1 MRFHQLALAALP
13 GPFYFAAL
21 ICLSKQT
28 HGNEDII
35 DWSATDD
42 ANDDAYKNHHT
53 ELNHELLTLDFEN
66 NKMYVTSRSLQ
77 DDDACSETCD
87 SNEISNL
94 AESIVSENA
103 KVASIEKEEDEDNNG
118 LLRSITSVF
127 GRWMTGLFRLFNRR
141 QDDDPQYPVP
151 TATIVPLLSTYSDK
165 IKSLAKLIRD
175 ESANDAA
182 LSTTPDAIRM
192 MYNISANNMESVAAV
207 LDPILENMRQHKTMD
222 IRTISCQMTDFLILL
237 RDDTVP
243 NIKSMTQLIYTKSNI
258 AAMKQKFQQEY
269 TPVSTGESFSITATD
284 NTCLSDSTIA
294 TTRSAC
300 RVDLGS
306 RFTFLFNNNADVGPI
321 GHILAIVLLIIL
333 FPLSI
338 VVSIIGVVVLTLFLF
353 AKVLLPSPGNTDDS
367 FYSYA
372 LFFLFVAAIKSPI
385 NIIRRIQ
392 YNIKEFFA
400 DILDPFIPD
409 RPTPAPIIYTPYP
422 TYPYT
427 PTFYNPAY
435 TPVTPI
441 NSPMTAPAPVNALV
455 NPPMT
460 LPAPVDAPITPPSYG
475 RGRDLQQI
483 NEVAYHLKKL
493 LKSPILTILQV
504 LQNGNRFADANR
516 GEGEE
521 QLDCQMAAVKCDT
534 DALMDVLPL

>member
-1 MRFHQLALAALP
+1 MRIHRFTLPVVVLP
-13 GPFYFAAL
+13 GLLHFITL
-21 ICLSKQT
+21 TCLPNPIYGI
-28 HGNEDII
+28 GNID
-35 DWSATDD
+35 DWSTSDD
-42 ANDDAYKNHHT
+42 DDGGAN
-53 ELNHELLTLDFEN
+53 EHELLQVDLDD
-66 NKMYVTSRSLQ
+66 KMQATSRLLQ
-77 DDDACSETCD
+77 DGDTCSDTCNNDEIINLRVSMEVDDAE
-87 SNEISNL
+87 
-94 AESIVSENA
+94 VSTE
-103 KVASIEKEEDEDNNG
+103 EDEDEDNNG

-192 MYNISANNMESVAAV
+192 MYNISANNMESVVAV
-207 LDPILENMRQHKTMD
+207 LDPILENMQQHDTMD
-222 IRTISCQMTDFLILL
+222 VRTISCQFTDFLILL

-258 AAMKQKFQQEY
+258 AAMKQKFPQAY
-269 TPVSTGESFSITATD
+269 TPVASSASIAGRD
-284 NTCLSDSTIA
+284 NTCLPEPARVSTPS
-294 TTRSAC
+294 TS
-300 RVDLGS
+300 RVNLS
-306 RFTFLFNNNADVGPI
+306 SLFTFLFNNNADVGPI

-338 VVSIIGVVVLTLFLF
+338 VVSIIGVVVLILFLF
-353 AKVLLPSPGNTDDS
+353 AQVLLPSPGNTDDGL
-367 FYSYA
+367 YV
-372 LFFLFVAAIKSPI
+372 LVLFVLFAAVIGSPI
-385 NIIRRIQ
+385 IIILQ
-392 YNIKEFFA
+392 ILNNIKEFFA

-435 TPVTPI
+435 SPFNTPATTNSSI
-441 NSPMTAPAPVNALV
+441 NSPMTVASPVNA
-455 NPPMT
+455 
-460 LPAPVDAPITPPSYG
+460 PVKPPSSG

-504 LQNGNRFADANR
+504 LQNGNRFADENR

>member
-1 MRFHQLALAALP
+1 MRVHQLAVAALP
-13 GPFYFAAL
+13 GLFHFAAL
-21 ICLSKQT
+21 VCLPEQT
-28 HGNEDII
+28 HGAEETV
-35 DWSATDD
+35 DWSTIYGNDD
-42 ANDDAYKNHHT
+42 ANKNHHT
-53 ELNHELLTLDFEN
+53 ELNHEIFALDFDN
-66 NKMYVTSRSLQ
+66 NEMYVSSRSLQ
-77 DDDACSETCD
+77 DTDACSETCD

-94 AESIVSENA
+94 IESMVKEDVE
-103 KVASIEKEEDEDNNG
+103 VASIKEEEDENDNG
-118 LLRSITSVF
+118 ILGRITGFFSDNDGVF

-182 LSTTPDAIRM
+182 LSTTPDSIRM

-258 AAMKQKFQQEY
+258 AAMKQKFPQAY
-269 TPVSTGESFSITATD
+269 TPVASSASIAGRD
-284 NTCLSDSTIA
+284 NTCLPEPARVSTPS
-294 TTRSAC
+294 TS
-300 RVDLGS
+300 RVNLS
-306 RFTFLFNNNADVGPI
+306 SLFTFLFNNNADVGPI

-338 VVSIIGVVVLTLFLF
+338 VVSIIGVVVLILFLF
-353 AKVLLPSPGNTDDS
+353 AQVLLPSPGNTDDGL
-367 FYSYA
+367 YV
-372 LFFLFVAAIKSPI
+372 LVLFVLFAAVIGSPI
-385 NIIRRIQ
+385 IIILQ
-392 YNIKEFFA
+392 ILNNIKEFFA

-427 PTFYNPAY
+427 PTFYNPVY
-435 TPVTPI
+435 SPFNTPATTNSSI
-441 NSPMTAPAPVNALV
+441 NSPMTVASPVNA
-455 NPPMT
+455 
-460 LPAPVDAPITPPSYG
+460 PVKPPSSG

-504 LQNGNRFADANR
+504 LQNGNRFADENR

>member
-1 MRFHQLALAALP
+1 MRFHQFTIPVVVLP
-13 GPFYFAAL
+13 GLLHFITL
-21 ICLSKQT
+21 TCLPNPIYGI
-28 HGNEDII
+28 GNID
-35 DWSATDD
+35 DWSTSDD
-42 ANDDAYKNHHT
+42 DDGGANK
-53 ELNHELLTLDFEN
+53 HELLQVDLDD
-66 NKMYVTSRSLQ
+66 KMQATSRLLQ
-77 DDDACSETCD
+77 DGDTCSDTCKNDEIINLRVSMEVDDAE
-87 SNEISNL
+87 
-94 AESIVSENA
+94 VSTE
-103 KVASIEKEEDEDNNG
+103 EDEDEDNNG

-192 MYNISANNMESVAAV
+192 MYNISANNMESVVAV
-207 LDPILENMRQHKTMD
+207 LDPILENMQQHDTMD
-222 IRTISCQMTDFLILL
+222 VRTISCQFTDFLILL

-258 AAMKQKFQQEY
+258 AAMKQKFPQAY
-269 TPVSTGESFSITATD
+269 TPVSTGESFSISATD
-284 NTCLSDSTIA
+284 NTCLSESTTA
-294 TTRSAC
+294 TTRSAS
-300 RVDLGS
+300 RVSLGTL
-306 RFTFLFNNNADVGPI
+306 FNFLFNTSADVGPL
-321 GHILAIVLLIIL
+321 GQILAIVLLVIL
-333 FPLSI
+333 LPVSI
-338 VVSIIGVVVLTLFLF
+338 VVSIISTISFIFFLLALF
-353 AKVLLPSPGNTDDS
+353 LLPSTADEGIG
-367 FYSYA
+367 YLILG
-372 LFFLFVAAIKSPI
+372 LFLLSLAAVSSPLLI
-385 NIIRRIQ
+385 IQQIMEIIRD
-392 YNIKEFFA
+392 FFEN
-400 DILDPFIPD
+400 ILDPFIPD
-409 RPTPAPIIYTPYP
+409 LPTPAPIIYTPYP

-427 PTFYNPAY
+427 PPTYYNPVYSPLTNAPINPPMTAP
-435 TPVTPI
+435 TPVNAPI
-441 NSPMTAPAPVNALV
+441 NSPMTVPAPVNAPR
-455 NPPMT
+455 NPP
-460 LPAPVDAPITPPSYG
+460 SSG

-483 NEVAYHLKKL
+483 NKVAYHLKKL